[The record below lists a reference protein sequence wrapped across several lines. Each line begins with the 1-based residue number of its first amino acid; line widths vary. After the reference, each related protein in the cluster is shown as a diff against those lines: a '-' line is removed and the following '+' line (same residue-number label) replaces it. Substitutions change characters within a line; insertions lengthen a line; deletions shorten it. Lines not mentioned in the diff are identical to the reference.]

1 MTDLI
6 FADSHNMVAY
16 GEKSEDNADF
26 AEIVYFLNA
35 SPISSKSTVW
45 NEFGTVTPLFAT
57 MLIQSQAVE
66 GEGSGQP
73 TQPQHTP
80 TTASLSH
87 VEQIPIAASS
97 SQPKKTQKHRKTKR
111 KATEISQSSRPTTL
125 IVDET
130 VHEERRDSVERA
142 ATTATSLD
150 AEHGSG
156 NINRTQSM
164 ATLNEPIPQGTGLG
178 SGPRLQ
184 DTILGDRP
192 AQTRFKRLSKQS
204 NEPPLS
210 RVNTLGS
217 GRTLKKRVKKLESKK
232 SRTPQIKRRLFKVRI
247 EFSVEKSLGNSEDA
261 SKQKKNEI
269 DQDEVVIL
277 LLLSYYSSK
286 CTNYYC
292 WCIVSTAELKREEE
306 ASKAANIAEW
316 DDVQAM
322 MDADYELATK
332 LQEREREE
340 LTIEESSK
348 LFVELMNERKKHFAR
363 LRAEEQ
369 RRKPP
374 TKTQKRNLMKV
385 IRVGNHTEVYH
396 FFDDML
402 KAFDK
407 DDLVMLWSLVKEKF
421 NSTEPIDHKEREIWV
436 ELKRLF
442 EPNIDDELWKLQKNI
457 HDLTWRLYDSCGV
470 HHVSI
475 EKGIDITCGREGSVL
490 WPRGTLH

>member
-45 NEFGTVTPLFAT
+45 NEFGTNIASAVIYLAKKQKFNVSKLIFDGTVTPLFAT

-210 RVNTLGS
+210 RVNTLGIGEDS
-217 GRTLKKRVKKLESKK
+217 MKLQELMDLCRKLSDKVLDLENFQEDLETQGRYAHDIGVN
-232 SRTPQIKRRLFKVRI
+232 I
-247 EFSVEKSLGNSEDA
+247 A
-261 SKQKKNEI
+261 STSISTASINITTAKPI
-269 DQDEVVIL
+269 TTASAPITIAGV
-277 LLLSYYSSK
+277 S
-286 CTNYYC
+286 
-292 WCIVSTAELKREEE
+292 VSTAELSTPPTTTTPIEDE
-306 ASKAANIAEW
+306 
-316 DDVQAM
+316 D
-322 MDADYELATK
+322 
-332 LQEREREE
+332 
-340 LTIEESSK
+340 LTI
-348 LFVELMNERKKHFAR
+348 A
-363 LRAEEQ
+363 
-369 RRKPP
+369 
-374 TKTQKRNLMKV
+374 
-385 IRVGNHTEVYH
+385 
-396 FFDDML
+396 
-402 KAFDK
+402 
-407 DDLVMLWSLVKEKF
+407 
-421 NSTEPIDHKEREIWV
+421 
-436 ELKRLF
+436 
-442 EPNIDDELWKLQKNI
+442 
-457 HDLTWRLYDSCGV
+457 
-470 HHVSI
+470 
-475 EKGIDITCGREGSVL
+475 
-490 WPRGTLH
+490 

>member
-111 KATEISQSSRPTTL
+111 KATEISQSSRPTNL
-125 IVDET
+125 VADET
-130 VHEERRDSVERA
+130 VHEERGDSVERA

-150 AEHGSG
+150 AKQGSG

-164 ATLNEPIPQGTGLG
+164 ATLNEPIPQGTG
-178 SGPRLQ
+178 PRHQ
-184 DTILGDRP
+184 DTIRDRP
-192 AQTRFKRLSKQS
+192 AQT
-204 NEPPLS
+204 
-210 RVNTLGS
+210 
-217 GRTLKKRVKKLESKK
+217 RVKKLESKK

-332 LQEREREE
+332 LQEQEREE
-340 LTIEESSK
+340 LTIEERSK

>member
-111 KATEISQSSRPTTL
+111 KATEISQSSGPTTL
-125 IVDET
+125 VADET
-130 VHEERRDSVERA
+130 VHEEKRDSVEKA
-142 ATTATSLD
+142 ATTASSLE
-150 AEHGSG
+150 AEQDSGSG
-156 NINRTQSM
+156 TR
-164 ATLNEPIPQGTGLG
+164 
-178 SGPRLQ
+178 RK

-192 AQTRFKRLSKQS
+192 AQTRFERLSKQS

-210 RVNTLGS
+210 RGNTLGS
-217 GRTLKKRVKKLESKK
+217 GDDSIKLQELIELCTKLSDKV
-232 SRTPQIKRRLFKVRI
+232 LDLENVRI

-292 WCIVSTAELKREEE
+292 WCIVSTAELSTPPTTTTPIEDE
-306 ASKAANIAEW
+306 
-316 DDVQAM
+316 D
-322 MDADYELATK
+322 
-332 LQEREREE
+332 
-340 LTIEESSK
+340 LTI
-348 LFVELMNERKKHFAR
+348 A
-363 LRAEEQ
+363 
-369 RRKPP
+369 
-374 TKTQKRNLMKV
+374 
-385 IRVGNHTEVYH
+385 
-396 FFDDML
+396 
-402 KAFDK
+402 
-407 DDLVMLWSLVKEKF
+407 
-421 NSTEPIDHKEREIWV
+421 
-436 ELKRLF
+436 
-442 EPNIDDELWKLQKNI
+442 
-457 HDLTWRLYDSCGV
+457 
-470 HHVSI
+470 
-475 EKGIDITCGREGSVL
+475 
-490 WPRGTLH
+490 